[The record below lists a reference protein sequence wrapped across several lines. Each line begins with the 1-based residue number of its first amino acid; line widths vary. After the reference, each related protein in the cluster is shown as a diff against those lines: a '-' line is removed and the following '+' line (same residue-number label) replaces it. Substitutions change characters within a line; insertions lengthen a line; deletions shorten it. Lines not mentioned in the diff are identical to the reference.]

1 MSLKSFHLVFVSV
14 CSLLFAFL
22 ILWTFVLAEEASVI
36 TDLMGY
42 VGVIGIILTAL
53 YGVYFQRKA
62 RAIHL

>member
-1 MSLKSFHLVFVSV
+1 MSLKSFHLVFVTI

-22 ILWTFVLAEEASVI
+22 ILWAFALAEEASTM

-42 VGVIGIILTAL
+42 VGVIGIILTAF
-53 YGVYFQRKA
+53 YGIYFQRKA